1 MLKLGEYQELE
12 IIEKKDFGVYLAELD
27 AAEKDRRD
35 AGRQKHRGRDGQE
48 KVLLPKRYVTD
59 EMRIGDD
66 VRVFL
71 YKDSEDRPVATTDE
85 PYITL
90 DEVRLLAV
98 KEVAKVG
105 AFLDWGLPKDLFLP
119 YKEMT
124 ERIHAGDEVLV
135 RLYVDKSG
143 RLAASMKRLYPLLS
157 GDAPYQAGDEVEG
170 RIYEFGHDFGTFVA
184 VDNRYS
190 GMVPKHEDLRKHKIG
205 DVIKVRVTGV
215 KEDGKLDLT
224 TKKKIR
230 EQMDDDAAAVME
242 VIESYAGVL
251 PFTEKADAAV
261 IFRETGLSKNAF
273 KRAVGRLYKQRKISL
288 DGGKIRATR
297 KEQQR

>member
-1 MLKLGEYQELE
+1 MFGLGKFQTLE
-12 IIEKKDFGVYLAELD
+12 IVEQTDFGVYLAEGK
-27 AAEKDRRD
+27 AAGGKR
-35 AGRQKHRGRDGQE
+35 QE

-59 EMRIGDD
+59 DMGIGSE

-71 YKDSEDRPVATTDE
+71 YKDSEDRPVATTEE
-85 PYITL
+85 PHITL
-90 DEVRLLAV
+90 DQVRLLAV

-105 AFLDWGLPKDLFLP
+105 AFLDWGLQKDLFLP

-124 ERIHAGDEVLV
+124 ERVHAGDEVLV

-143 RLAASMKRLYPLLS
+143 RLAASMKKLYPLLS
-157 GDAPYQAGDEVEG
+157 SDTPYQAGDEVEG

-184 VDNRYS
+184 VDDRYS

-205 DVIKVRVTGV
+205 DVIQMRVTGV

-230 EQMDDDAAAVME
+230 EQMDDDAATVME

-251 PFTEKADAAV
+251 PFTEKAGAEV

-288 DGGKIRATR
+288 EGGKIRAV
-297 KEQQR
+297 